1 MIKLGY
7 ATRKKLKTISLY
19 LLLVGLSIVVLLP
32 IVSAL
37 LTSITPNEQLVEGVL
52 IPTQITFNRFIELF
66 TYSHIEINLVNSLL
80 VASAV
85 SLLTVTISSTSAY
98 GLSRSRSRATT
109 WIRNAIFSAYVV
121 PRVMVAFSLVRVFAD
136 FHLINTLH
144 GVVLAHL
151 TTTVP
156 FATLILWPFFD
167 AIPKSLDE
175 AARIDGASRIR
186 TFFSIIMP
194 VALPGVVSLAIFA
207 FLLSWADWTFCFF
220 LLRSRHMYTMSLRI
234 SDFMIAE
241 WVSPWDRGL
250 PAATL
255 ISLPLIVV
263 FAFLQNRLI
272 KGMGTLR

>member
-7 ATRKKLKTISLY
+7 ATRKKLKTIGLY
-19 LLLVGLSIVVLLP
+19 LLLIGLSIVVLLP

-52 IPTQITFNRFIELF
+52 IPTQITFHRFIELF
-66 TYSHIEINLVNSLL
+66 TYSHIETNLVNSLL

-85 SLLTVTISSTSAY
+85 SLLTVIISSTAAY

-109 WIRNAIFSAYVV
+109 WIRNSLFSAYVV
-121 PRVMVAFSLVRVFAD
+121 PRVMIAFSLVSFFAD
-136 FHLINTLH
+136 FRLINTLH

-156 FATLILWPFFD
+156 FTTLILWPFFD

-186 TFFSIIMP
+186 TFLSIIMP

-207 FLLSWADWTFCFF
+207 FILSWSDWTFCFF
-220 LLRSRHMYTMSLRI
+220 LLRSRNMYTMSLRI
-234 SDFMIAE
+234 SDFMVAE

-263 FAFLQNRLI
+263 FGILQNRLI
-272 KGMGTLR
+272 KGMGRFR